1 MSTRASA
8 ARYASALFDV
18 AVKESNPEQTE
29 KELTAFGDIVRDHAE
44 LQRVLLNPAV
54 PAANK
59 RAVVQQIVD
68 RLQPSPPVGKLLV
81 LLAERDRFELLPDL
95 VTVYRARVMEH
106 LKVIS
111 AEVTTAA
118 PLSADETT
126 RMQQRLAAST
136 GRDVT
141 MTTRVDPAIIGGVV
155 TRIGSI
161 VYDGS
166 VATQLEAMRQRL
178 SEQR

>member
-18 AVKESNPEQTE
+18 AIKETSPEQAE
-29 KELTAFGDIVRDHAE
+29 QELTAFAGLLQSHPE
-44 LQRVLLNPAV
+44 LPKVLLNPAV

-59 RAVVQQIVD
+59 RQLVAELVQRAPV
-68 RLQPSPPVGKLLV
+68 SSPVGKLLL

-95 VTVYRARVMEH
+95 VDVFRARVREH
-106 LKVIS
+106 LKIVE

-118 PLSADETT
+118 PLAADEEA
-126 RMQQRLAAST
+126 RMRQRLAATT
-136 GRDVT
+136 GRTVT
-141 MTTRVDPAIIGGVV
+141 LTTRVDPALIGGVV
-155 TRIGSI
+155 TRIGST

-166 VATQLEAMRQRL
+166 VATQLAAMRQRL
-178 SEQR
+178 SQQR